1 VAEPAAADP
10 APSIGAP
17 ALPAAVAT
25 GTGAIVVMEDVN
37 EAVYR
42 VDRMLRQLLMAGMLD
57 GCRALVFGHC
67 TECPEEADDGARP
80 LDDVLA
86 ETADALGV
94 PCLAGVPV
102 GRPGQTNLLKVEVV

>member
-1 VAEPAAADP
+1 
-10 APSIGAP
+10 
-17 ALPAAVAT
+17 
-25 GTGAIVVMEDVN
+25 
-37 EAVYR
+37 
-42 VDRMLRQLLMAGMLD
+42 MLD

-102 GRPGQTNLLKVEVV
+102 GHIDDQWTLPLGAPAELDADGKALHVVAARAGSVA